1 MGREKSVL
9 YLNLEEYAGFD
20 VLMNRQFDGDISDLM
35 YFSGSGKG
43 NLISKLGGLV
53 QTINNLDYI
62 PPFPRLICG
71 VSSAANGWD

>member
-1 MGREKSVL
+1 
-9 YLNLEEYAGFD
+9 
-20 VLMNRQFDGDISDLM
+20 MNRQFDGDISDLM

-62 PPFPRLICG
+62 PPAFSP
-71 VSSAANGWD
+71 V